1 MIDGPDIPNCRNE
14 CNRII
19 RLPNMALTRLDNKK
33 LEQGPRAMNQE
44 SISQSIAV
52 VHPITLSHG
61 RNAEVWDTDGKRY
74 IDFVGGIGVLN
85 LGHCNPAVVAAIQS
99 QAARLTHYAF
109 NAAPHG
115 PYLELMERLCQFIP
129 ISYPLAGML
138 TNSGAEAAENA
149 LKVARGA
156 TGKRAVIAFD
166 GAFHGRTLAT
176 LNLNGKVAPYK
187 QKVGELPGPVYHL
200 PYPSADTG
208 VTCEEALKAMDRLF
222 SVELAV
228 EDVAAFI
235 FEPVQGEG
243 GFLALDPAFAQALR
257 TFCDKHGILII
268 IDEIQS
274 GFGRTGQRF
283 GFTRLGIEPDL
294 LLLAKS
300 IAGGMPLGALVG
312 RRDLLAAL
320 PKGGLGGTYS
330 GNPIACAAALASL
343 AQMTDEHLATLGE
356 RQEQAIVS
364 RYQRWK
370 DSKLSSWLG
379 RLTGVGAMRG
389 IEFVDSN
396 GAPAPTALAKVME
409 TARNAGLLLMPSGKA
424 RHIIRLLAPLTIEP
438 AILEEG
444 LDIFEQCLVELG

>member
-1 MIDGPDIPNCRNE
+1 
-14 CNRII
+14 
-19 RLPNMALTRLDNKK
+19 
-33 LEQGPRAMNQE
+33 MNQE
-44 SISQSIAV
+44 NISQSIAI

-61 RNAEVWDTDGKRY
+61 RNAEVWDTAGKRY

-85 LGHCNPAVVAAIQS
+85 LGHCNPPVVEAIQQ

-115 PYLELMERLCQFIP
+115 PYLELMERLCQFVP
-129 ISYPLAGML
+129 VSYPLAGML

-156 TGKRAVIAFD
+156 TGKRAIVAFD
-166 GAFHGRTLAT
+166 GGFHGRTLAT

-187 QKVGELPGPVYHL
+187 QRVGELPGPVYHL
-200 PYPSADTG
+200 PYSSPDTG
-208 VTCEEALKAMDRLF
+208 VSCEQALQAMERLF

-257 TFCDKHGILII
+257 RFCDEHGILII

-283 GFTRLGIEPDL
+283 AFPRLGIEPDL

-300 IAGGMPLGALVG
+300 IAGGMPLGAVVG
-312 RRDLLAAL
+312 RQAIMGAL

-343 AQMTDEHLATLGE
+343 AQMTDANIATWGE
-356 RQEQAIVS
+356 RQEQAIVA
-364 RYQRWK
+364 RHARWK
-370 DSKLSSWLG
+370 ASGRCAALG
-379 RLTGVGAMRG
+379 RLTGTGAMRG
-389 IEFVDSN
+389 LEMVNPDGS
-396 GAPAPTALAKVME
+396 PAPTQLAKVLE
-409 TARNAGLLLMPSGKA
+409 AARGKGLLLMPSGKA

-438 AILEEG
+438 EVLEEG
-444 LDIFEQCLVELG
+444 LDILEQCLMELG

>member
-1 MIDGPDIPNCRNE
+1 
-14 CNRII
+14 
-19 RLPNMALTRLDNKK
+19 
-33 LEQGPRAMNQE
+33 MNQE
-44 SISQSIAV
+44 SISQSISI

-61 RNAEVWDTDGKRY
+61 LNARVWDTDGNGY

-85 LGHCNPAVVAAIQS
+85 LGHCNPAVVAAIQQ
-99 QAARLTHYAF
+99 QAGRLTHYAF
-109 NAAPHG
+109 NAAAHG
-115 PYLELMERLCQFIP
+115 PYLQLMEQLSSFVP
-129 ISYPLAGML
+129 LSYPMAGML

-156 TGKRAVIAFD
+156 TGKRAIVAFD

-187 QKVGELPGPVYHL
+187 QRVGDLPGPVYHL
-200 PYPSADTG
+200 PYPSNDTE
-208 VTCEEALKAMDRLF
+208 VTCEQALKALDRLF

-235 FEPVQGEG
+235 LEPVQGEG
-243 GFLALDPAFAQALR
+243 GFLALDPTFAQALR
-257 TFCDKHGILII
+257 RFCDEHGILLI

-283 GFTRLGIEPDL
+283 AFPRLGIEPDL

-300 IAGGMPLGALVG
+300 MAGGMPLGAVVG
-312 RRDLLAAL
+312 RRELLAAL

-343 AQMTDEHLATLGE
+343 AQMTDANLATWGE
-356 RQEQAIVS
+356 RQEQAIVG

-370 DSKLSSWLG
+370 ASGLYPSLG

-389 IEFVDSN
+389 IELVNAD
-396 GAPAPTALAKVME
+396 GTPAPAQLAKLLQA
-409 TARNAGLLLMPSGKA
+409 ARSKGLLLMPSGKA
-424 RHIIRLLAPLTIEP
+424 RHIIRLLAPLTIE
-438 AILEEG
+438 AEVLEAG
-444 LDIFEQCLVELG
+444 LDIFEQCLAELG

>member
-1 MIDGPDIPNCRNE
+1 
-14 CNRII
+14 
-19 RLPNMALTRLDNKK
+19 
-33 LEQGPRAMNQE
+33 MNLE
-44 SISQSIAV
+44 SISQSIAI

-85 LGHCNPAVVAAIQS
+85 LGHCNPAVVAAIQA
-99 QAARLTHYAF
+99 QATRLTHSAF

-115 PYLELMERLCQFIP
+115 PYLELMERLRAFVP
-129 ISYPLAGML
+129 VSYPLAGML

-156 TGKRAVIAFD
+156 TGKRAIIAFD
-166 GAFHGRTLAT
+166 GGFHGRTLAT

-187 QKVGELPGPVYHL
+187 QRVGELPGPVYHL

-208 VTCEEALKAMDRLF
+208 VTCEQALQAMDRLF

-235 FEPVQGEG
+235 LEPVQGEG

-257 TFCDKHGILII
+257 RFCDERGILII

-283 GFTRLGIEPDL
+283 AFPRLGIEPDL

-300 IAGGMPLGALVG
+300 IAGGLPLGAVVG
-312 RRDLLAAL
+312 RQALMAAL

-343 AQMTDEHLATLGE
+343 AQMTDENIATWGE

-364 RYQRWK
+364 HVERWQQRFPFI
-370 DSKLSSWLG
+370 G

-389 IEFVDSN
+389 IEFVNADGSP
-396 GAPAPTALAKVME
+396 APAQLAKVMDA
-409 TARNAGLLLMPSGKA
+409 ARAKGLLLMPSGKA
-424 RHIIRLLAPLTIEP
+424 RHIIRLLAPLTIE
-438 AILEEG
+438 AEVLEEG
-444 LDIFEQCLVELG
+444 LNIFEQCLAELN

>member
-1 MIDGPDIPNCRNE
+1 MPMN
-14 CNRII
+14 
-19 RLPNMALTRLDNKK
+19 
-33 LEQGPRAMNQE
+33 LE
-44 SISQSIAV
+44 SVSQSIAI

-61 RNAEVWDTDGKRY
+61 RNAEVWDTEGKRY

-85 LGHCNPAVVAAIQS
+85 LGHCNPAVVEAIQT
-99 QAARLTHYAF
+99 QATHLTHYAF

-115 PYLELMERLCQFIP
+115 PYLELMERLSAFVP
-129 ISYPLAGML
+129 VSYPMAGML

-149 LKVARGA
+149 LKVVRAA
-156 TGKRAVIAFD
+156 TGKRAIIAFD
-166 GAFHGRTLAT
+166 GGFHGRTLAT

-187 QKVGELPGPVYHL
+187 QRVGDLPGPVYHL

-208 VTCEEALKAMDRLF
+208 VSCEQALNAMDRLF

-257 TFCDKHGILII
+257 RFCDERGILII

-283 GFTRLGIEPDL
+283 AFTRLGIEPDL
-294 LLLAKS
+294 LLLGKS
-300 IAGGMPLGALVG
+300 IAGGMPLGAVVG
-312 RRDLLAAL
+312 RKELMAAL

-343 AQMTDEHLATLGE
+343 AQMTDENLATWGE
-356 RQEQAIVS
+356 RQELAIVS
-364 RYQRWK
+364 RVQRWQGQYPFI
-370 DSKLSSWLG
+370 G

-389 IEFVDSN
+389 IEFVNADGN
-396 GAPAPTALAKVME
+396 PAPAQLAKVMDA
-409 TARNAGLLLMPSGKA
+409 ARAKGLLLMPSGKS
-424 RHIIRLLAPLTIEP
+424 RHIIRLLAPLTIE
-438 AILEEG
+438 AEVLEEG
-444 LDIFEQCLVELG
+444 LDILAQCLAELN

>member
-1 MIDGPDIPNCRNE
+1 
-14 CNRII
+14 
-19 RLPNMALTRLDNKK
+19 
-33 LEQGPRAMNQE
+33 MNQKN
-44 SISQSIAV
+44 ISQSIAI

-61 RNAEVWDTDGKRY
+61 RNAEVWDTAGKRY

-85 LGHCNPAVVAAIQS
+85 LGHCNPAVVEAIQQ

-115 PYLELMERLCQFIP
+115 PYLELMERLCQFVP
-129 ISYPLAGML
+129 VSYPLAGML

-156 TGKRAVIAFD
+156 TGKRAIVAFD
-166 GAFHGRTLAT
+166 GGFHGRTLAT
-176 LNLNGKVAPYK
+176 LNINGKVAPYK
-187 QKVGELPGPVYHL
+187 QRVGELPGPVYHL
-200 PYPSADTG
+200 PYPSPDNG
-208 VTCEEALKAMDRLF
+208 VSCEQALKAMERLF

-257 TFCDKHGILII
+257 SFCDEHGILII

-283 GFTRLGIEPDL
+283 AFPRLGIEPDL

-300 IAGGMPLGALVG
+300 IAGGMPLGAVVG
-312 RRDLLAAL
+312 RQAIMGAL

-343 AQMTDEHLATLGE
+343 AQMTDANIATWGE
-356 RQEQAIVS
+356 RQEQAIVA
-364 RYQRWK
+364 RHARWK
-370 DSKLSSWLG
+370 ASGRCAALG
-379 RLTGVGAMRG
+379 RLTGTGAMRG
-389 IEFVDSN
+389 LELVNPDGS
-396 GAPAPTALAKVME
+396 PAPTQLAKVLE
-409 TARNAGLLLMPSGKA
+409 AARGKGLLLMPSGKA

-438 AILEEG
+438 EVLEEG
-444 LDIFEQCLVELG
+444 LDILEQCLMELG